1 MDDARDRAA
10 VVVANRDDVAFVAYR
25 DEFVLQRMRLVGALQ
40 NSFER
45 TLDLRA
51 QLRNLEADLAQ
62 LRAGEI
68 LDLAGRRDA
77 AAQPLIERAQV
88 RDSFGD
94 FADERELLL

>member
-10 VVVANRDDVAFVAYR
+10 IVVANRDDVPFVADR
-25 DEFVLQRMRLVGALQ
+25 DEFVLQRMRLFGALQ

-51 QLRNLEADLAQ
+51 LLGNLEADLAQ

-68 LDLAGRRDA
+68 LDLARRRDA
-77 AAQPLIERAQV
+77 AAQPLIERPQV
-88 RDSFGD
+88 RDRFGD
-94 FADERELLL
+94 FADERELL